1 MTIGVPKEIK
11 IGETRVSM
19 TPSLCRRCVA
29 LGGRVLIQKAAGIT
43 AGFTDAEYRAAG
55 ASIVT
60 DAAKVWRA
68 SDLILKVKEPLPV
81 EYDLLQ
87 SGQAIFTYLHLAAGP
102 QLTKVLLKKGI
113 LGIAY
118 ETVEGSDGSF
128 PLLKPMSQIAGRL
141 SIQIGA
147 YFLQSQH
154 GGSGVLL
161 GGIPGTMPGHVVV
174 VGAGNSGAHA
184 VQMAVGMGARVTVLD
199 LDTRKLEAL
208 DMEYRGRVVTLMSN
222 PANIETEVADADLL
236 IGAVLIPAA
245 KAPTVVKAKTVARMR
260 PGGVI
265 VDIAIDQG
273 GCIESIRPTSH
284 RNPVYTE
291 HGVIHYAVPNMPALV
306 GRTST
311 LGLTQATEPYVA
323 MLVAKGVER
332 ALVEHQ
338 GLQRGVN
345 TEGGQIVYPAVAKA
359 LGYA

>member
-29 LGGRVLIQKAAGIT
+29 LGARVLIQKSAGIT

-55 ASIVT
+55 ATLVS
-60 DAAKVWRA
+60 DPAKVWRG
-68 SDLILKVKEPLPV
+68 SDLILKVKEPLPA

-87 SGQAIFTYLHLAAGP
+87 NGQALFTYLHLAAGP
-102 QLTKVLLKKGI
+102 ELAKVLLRKNI
-113 LGIAY
+113 LGISY
-118 ETVEGSDGSF
+118 ETVEGADGSF

-147 YFLQSQH
+147 YFLQTQH

-208 DMEYRGRVVTLMSN
+208 DSEYRGRVVTLMSN
-222 PANIETEVADADLL
+222 PANIAAEVADADLL

-245 KAPTVVKAKTVARMR
+245 KAPTVVSKRTVARMR
-260 PGGVI
+260 PGSVI

-284 RNPVYTE
+284 LKPVYRDF
-291 HGVIHYAVPNMPALV
+291 GVIHYAVPNMPALV

-323 MLVAKGVER
+323 MLVSKGIER
-332 ALVEHQ
+332 ALSGHQ

-345 TEGGQIVYPAVAKA
+345 TEAGKIVYPAVAKA
-359 LGYA
+359 LGYS